1 MTMQKQL
8 KILLLEDNRT
18 DAEIIERLLKKEVS
32 PCECRLATN
41 KQGFID
47 LLTDFIP
54 DVIISD
60 NTLPKFSAGE
70 ALKIVRDQGLEL
82 PFILVTGTVSE
93 EFAANII
100 KHGADDYILKDRM
113 ARLPAAIDAAVV
125 RRRIEKEKQEAAK
138 KLRQSEEQYRT
149 IMERVSDAFIAL
161 DRNWRYTYV
170 NTQAGEILKRRPE
183 ELLGKHIWTEFPEGI
198 GQTFYKAY
206 HQALAA
212 QEYIHLEEYYSPFDI
227 WLENHIYPSPDGLS
241 IFFRDITPR
250 KKAEQLVMQTK
261 ENLKA
266 IFNNSSE
273 GFVLLDEFGT
283 IKAWNERASESILAS
298 TETSFKTGR
307 SIFDFVEPARLT
319 YFKNVLS
326 SVLQGETVQY
336 DRPLPQLAGDLKW
349 FTFTFNPV
357 RKDEK
362 IRGICITCLDITEKK
377 RVEQEREFDHNNLN
391 ALINN
396 TRDLMWSVDEGMK
409 LITFNQAFEDLVKS
423 VTGDKPQKGLNVL
436 DFAYSTDLQHRYSV
450 YYERALA
457 GESFTETEYS
467 ENPVEFW
474 SEISFYPIY
483 EKGQVIG
490 TACFARNITDRKRA
504 EKQLRELERER
515 LNRKLE
521 EQKKIGRAVLRAQEK
536 ERNAIGMELH
546 DNVNQLLVGTNL
558 ILSMINEC
566 PEKNSY
572 LLPSCIDQLKQAI
585 EENRKIAHSFAS
597 PNLET
602 ENLLTQLEKLCQNM
616 LGSTGINTA
625 FTVKEFREERLDADK
640 KFNIYRIMQEQCT
653 NIVKYAA
660 ATDVSIILTTDPE
673 NFLMTITDNGKGTDN
688 VNTAGIG
695 LRNMNE
701 RLKLFDGSSK
711 IITEP
716 GHGFT
721 LEITI
726 PFKEKSQVPDL

>member
-1 MTMQKQL
+1 MQKQL
-8 KILLLEDNRT
+8 KILLVEDNRT
-18 DAEIIERLLKKEVS
+18 DAEMIERLLRKEVS

-41 KQGFID
+41 KQNFIN
-47 LLTDFIP
+47 LLTQFTP

-60 NTLPKFSAGE
+60 NSLPNFSAGE

-93 EFAANII
+93 EFAADII
-100 KHGADDYILKDRM
+100 KQGADDYILKDRM

-125 RRRIEKEKQEAAK
+125 RRRIEKEKQEAAR

-149 IMERVSDAFIAL
+149 MMERVSDAFVSL

-170 NTQAGEILKRRPE
+170 NIQAGEILKRRPE

-198 GQTFYKAY
+198 GQPFYKAY
-206 HQALAA
+206 HHALAA
-212 QEYIHLEEYYSPFDI
+212 QQYIHLEEYFTPFDI

-250 KKAEQLVMQTK
+250 KKAEQMVIQTK

-283 IKAWNERASESILAS
+283 IKALNERAGESILAS
-298 TETSFKTGR
+298 IDSSPKTGR
-307 SIFDFVEPARLT
+307 SIFDFVEPARMGH
-319 YFKNVLS
+319 FKTVLS
-326 SVLQGETVQY
+326 TVLQGEIVQY
-336 DRPLPQLAGDLKW
+336 DRPLQTNGQLKW
-349 FTFTFNPV
+349 FTLTFNPV
-357 RKDEK
+357 RKEERIK
-362 IRGICITCLDITEKK
+362 GICITCLDITDKK
-377 RVEQEREFDHNNLN
+377 QIEEEREFDHNNLN

-396 TRDLMWSVDEGMK
+396 TRDLMWSVDREMK
-409 LITFNQAFEDLVKS
+409 LITFNHAFEDLVKS
-423 VTGDKPQKGLNVL
+423 VTGEKPQKGINVL
-436 DFAYSTDLQHRYSV
+436 DFAYSTDLQNRYAI

-490 TACFARNITDRKRA
+490 TACFARNITDRKKA
-504 EKQLRELERER
+504 EKQLHDFEWER
-515 LNRKLE
+515 LNRKLN

-546 DNVNQLLVGTNL
+546 DNVNQLLVSTNL
-558 ILSMINEC
+558 ILSVINDC

-585 EENRKIAHSFAS
+585 EENRKIAHSYAS

-616 LGSTGINTA
+616 LGASGINTVFNA
-625 FTVKEFREERLDADK
+625 DDFQEESLDADK

-660 ATDVSIILTTDPE
+660 ATDVIITLTTNPDI
-673 NFLMTITDNGKGTDN
+673 FLMSIADNGKGTDN

-701 RLKLFDGSSK
+701 RLKLFDGSSR

-716 GHGFT
+716 GQGFT

-726 PFKEKSQVPDL
+726 PLKEKNQRPEEMSV

>member
-227 WLENHIYPSPDGLS
+227 WLENHVYPSPDGLS

-250 KKAEQLVMQTK
+250 KKAEQL
-261 ENLKA
+261 
-266 IFNNSSE
+266 
-273 GFVLLDEFGT
+273 
-283 IKAWNERASESILAS
+283 
-298 TETSFKTGR
+298 
-307 SIFDFVEPARLT
+307 
-319 YFKNVLS
+319 
-326 SVLQGETVQY
+326 
-336 DRPLPQLAGDLKW
+336 
-349 FTFTFNPV
+349 
-357 RKDEK
+357 
-362 IRGICITCLDITEKK
+362 
-377 RVEQEREFDHNNLN
+377 
-391 ALINN
+391 
-396 TRDLMWSVDEGMK
+396 
-409 LITFNQAFEDLVKS
+409 
-423 VTGDKPQKGLNVL
+423 
-436 DFAYSTDLQHRYSV
+436 
-450 YYERALA
+450 
-457 GESFTETEYS
+457 
-467 ENPVEFW
+467 
-474 SEISFYPIY
+474 
-483 EKGQVIG
+483 
-490 TACFARNITDRKRA
+490 
-504 EKQLRELERER
+504 
-515 LNRKLE
+515 
-521 EQKKIGRAVLRAQEK
+521 
-536 ERNAIGMELH
+536 
-546 DNVNQLLVGTNL
+546 
-558 ILSMINEC
+558 
-566 PEKNSY
+566 
-572 LLPSCIDQLKQAI
+572 
-585 EENRKIAHSFAS
+585 
-597 PNLET
+597 
-602 ENLLTQLEKLCQNM
+602 
-616 LGSTGINTA
+616 
-625 FTVKEFREERLDADK
+625 
-640 KFNIYRIMQEQCT
+640 
-653 NIVKYAA
+653 
-660 ATDVSIILTTDPE
+660 
-673 NFLMTITDNGKGTDN
+673 
-688 VNTAGIG
+688 
-695 LRNMNE
+695 
-701 RLKLFDGSSK
+701 
-711 IITEP
+711 
-716 GHGFT
+716 
-721 LEITI
+721 
-726 PFKEKSQVPDL
+726 